1 MLLVSFIKKD
11 DILNL
16 IEETDPAE
24 TEALTPVSGDDL
36 FYMIFTS
43 GSTGNPKGVQI
54 TSDCLNHYLDWSV
67 GLGNTRDEKEG
78 RIFLNQAPFS
88 FDLSVMDLY
97 TCLACGGTLFPL
109 TKTEQAELQSA
120 SPRRWQTPAH
130 LVWVSTPSFADMC
143 LRDPNLTAIC
153 FRSSVCFYSA
163 GRR

>member
-1 MLLVSFIKKD
+1 
-11 DILNL
+11 
-16 IEETDPAE
+16 
-24 TEALTPVSGDDL
+24 
-36 FYMIFTS
+36 MIFTS

-109 TKTEQAELQSA
+109 TKTEQADFSLLLPALANSGA
-120 SPRRWQTPAH
+120 S
-130 LVWVSTPSFADMC
+130 VWVSTPSFADMC
-143 LRDPNLTAIC
+143 LRDPNFDSDLLPQLRLFLFCGETLTNRTAEKLSGR
-153 FRSSVCFYSA
+153 FA
-163 GRR
+163 GRSR